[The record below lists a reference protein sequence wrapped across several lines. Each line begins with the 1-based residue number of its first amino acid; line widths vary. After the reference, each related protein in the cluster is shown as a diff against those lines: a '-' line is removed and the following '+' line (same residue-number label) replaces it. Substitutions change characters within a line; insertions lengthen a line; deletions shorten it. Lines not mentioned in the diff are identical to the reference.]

1 MSTKNLIQQIL
12 DNYKSGGRVLSEED
26 IAALDKFVQFAVYD
40 IKQIGIIG
48 IGLAGAGLIVRTKTG
63 QEFVLD
69 DTDSILHRGPPSPT
83 SVNVTGNNNRLEVT
97 SAPRPND
104 VSITGG
110 AG

>member
-1 MSTKNLIQQIL
+1 MAAKNLIQQIL
-12 DNYKSGGRVLSEED
+12 DNYKSGGRVLSAED
-26 IAALDKFVQFAVYD
+26 IAALDDFVRFAIYD

-48 IGLAGAGLIVRTKTG
+48 IGLAAAGLTVRTKTG

-69 DTDSILHRGPPSPT
+69 DTDSIAHRAPPNPPAL
-83 SVNVTGNNNRLEVT
+83 NITGNNNRLEVT
-97 SAPRPND
+97 SPPRPND